1 MPVPFTE
8 AHLNSPVTQFMRPD
22 FTRLPVTQNVG
33 QALGW
38 LREHPPA
45 GRIIYLYVVDDEGR
59 LVGVVPT
66 RRLLLSPLET
76 PLESIM
82 VRRVVALPAEATV
95 LDACEFFIQHRLLA
109 LPVVDGQRH
118 LLGLVDVELYT
129 EELAR
134 LGDDVPHEERTSH
147 DDLFALIGV
156 RLAQARITSPWRA
169 FRSRFPWLLCN
180 ILGGILAAVLAN
192 HYPDVLGW
200 HEAVLALFIP
210 VVLALGESVGIQSVS
225 LTLRLLEGQ
234 PQRGWTLLRLVGRE
248 LLTGLL
254 LGIGAGLTVAVVAL
268 LWLGQPRVALCGL
281 VGIAGGVTCAAALGL
296 AIPYLLRLSRRDPQ
310 VAAGPIA
317 LGLTD
322 LLTLLIYFNLGRW
335 LLLMGG

>member
-1 MPVPFTE
+1 
-8 AHLNSPVTQFMRPD
+8 MRPD

-134 LGDDVPHEERTSH
+134 LGDDVPHESAPAMTI
-147 DDLFALIGV
+147 F
-156 RLAQARITSPWRA
+156 SP
-169 FRSRFPWLLCN
+169 
-180 ILGGILAAVLAN
+180 
-192 HYPDVLGW
+192 
-200 HEAVLALFIP
+200 
-210 VVLALGESVGIQSVS
+210 
-225 LTLRLLEGQ
+225 
-234 PQRGWTLLRLVGRE
+234 
-248 LLTGLL
+248 
-254 LGIGAGLTVAVVAL
+254 
-268 LWLGQPRVALCGL
+268 
-281 VGIAGGVTCAAALGL
+281 
-296 AIPYLLRLSRRDPQ
+296 
-310 VAAGPIA
+310 
-317 LGLTD
+317 
-322 LLTLLIYFNLGRW
+322 
-335 LLLMGG
+335 